1 MLSLSLT
8 LNSRVGCHYPK
19 SGRGMMMAL
28 PGVRR
33 RGRNSRIAMR
43 RWNSRMTTMN
53 PLLLP
58 TNSDRRRFVSPVPAV
73 RPSFRYTRDPC
84 ANHSSD
90 QVLGTAIC
98 TNRRVF
104 SSQCCRSAGEID
116 SNLVRGT
123 PTGRNGQG
131 KVGWVYFGEGLGHV
145 RLIHSVFL
153 RFMTSPAPNN
163 SIILH
168 SENTMAG
175 GLQNGVYTRFRRI
188 IG

>member
-1 MLSLSLT
+1 MTEDVLSVLF
-8 LNSRVGCHYPK
+8 
-19 SGRGMMMAL
+19 
-28 PGVRR
+28 RR
-33 RGRNSRIAMR
+33 C
-43 RWNSRMTTMN
+43 
-53 PLLLP
+53 
-58 TNSDRRRFVSPVPAV
+58 V
-73 RPSFRYTRDPC
+73 PSFRYTRDPC
-84 ANHSSD
+84 ANHSSH

-98 TNRRVF
+98 TSRRVF

-153 RFMTSPAPNN
+153 RFMTSPAPNH

-168 SENTMAG
+168 SENAMAG
-175 GLQNGVYTRFRRI
+175 GLQNGGIYKVSTYRRI
-188 IG
+188 ERLPTLVFREDRVVQLVKRSKLFLVNKIELS